1 MKRPTNKPN
10 RTKLRTDIE
19 SKSINHKRTLKG
31 LLDCQNAENEDKE
44 TNNSWTEISSSSME
58 GYTWD
63 SPETSTEDQTGS
75 NQRIHLLPNQKDD
88 QEMCRLEPEI
98 IK

>member
-1 MKRPTNKPN
+1 
-10 RTKLRTDIE
+10 
-19 SKSINHKRTLKG
+19 
-31 LLDCQNAENEDKE
+31 
-44 TNNSWTEISSSSME
+44 ME